1 MHGKSRELAVKSQ
14 VAKTGI
20 QGNRETILL
29 CRVAFHRFHPFPH
42 LLPRCF
48 PHLIPSFSRASPQ
61 VSTSAQHSSKPQH
74 VTSQGSDGWKRK
86 QLFTA
91 SQGSL
96 QYVKLNRLSLKEE
109 QEEEGEREG

>member
-1 MHGKSRELAVKSQ
+1 L
-14 VAKTGI
+14 
-20 QGNRETILL
+20 
-29 CRVAFHRFHPFPH
+29 FPTSH
-42 LLPRCF
+42 
-48 PHLIPSFSRASPQ
+48 SFLFQSLTAGVHICTSAPQ